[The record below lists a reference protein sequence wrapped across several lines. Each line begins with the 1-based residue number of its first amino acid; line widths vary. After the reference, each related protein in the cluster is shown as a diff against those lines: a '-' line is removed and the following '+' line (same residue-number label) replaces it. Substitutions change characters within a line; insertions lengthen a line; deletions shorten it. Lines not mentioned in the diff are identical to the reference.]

1 VADTQRLE
9 DLRRRVEKDPAS
21 LVFAQL
27 AEEYRRAG
35 QYDDAIRTC
44 CDGLIHHPSY
54 LSARVTLGRALMA
67 VGDID
72 AAEHELRAVLETAPE
87 NLAALRSLADIHQQ
101 RGNIAAALT
110 EYRAAQALA
119 PDDLDL
125 ARAIAAAQDRIGG
138 ESIDPAHG
146 AAHAGP
152 GPGAQHLGPTPGAP
166 HPEPAAAA
174 EPASPIAALE
184 NWLAA
189 IQNDRASRRE
199 RA

>member
-9 DLRRRVEKDPAS
+9 ELRRRVHKDPAS

-44 CDGLIHHPSY
+44 CDGLTHHPSY
-54 LSARVTLGRALMA
+54 LSARVTLGRALLA

-72 AAEHELRAVLETAPE
+72 AAEHELRAVLETAPQ

-101 RGNIAAALT
+101 RGHTADALA

-119 PDDLDL
+119 PGDADL
-125 ARAIAAAQDRIGG
+125 ARAIVAA
-138 ESIDPAHG
+138 E
-146 AAHAGP
+146 AAVA
-152 GPGAQHLGPTPGAP
+152 ADS
-166 HPEPAAAA
+166 PEPAVSAQHAP
-174 EPASPIAALE
+174 PAPGALNPDPPPNTGPTTSPIAALE

-189 IQNDRASRRE
+189 IQEDRASRHE